1 MKRLCGHL
9 CKIELQHLF
18 FQPTAVMPVSAVL
31 RFCRCGVFFGLFVLP
46 DGVCQNIVA
55 FVGVDTHPRPMAHRR
70 QVLLVYV
77 RFLDQPSALISF
89 SAFGI
94 ALCVCVCVCVC
105 CECARVCEL
114 LCSVYIGFYMPCVR
128 IECASM
134 KLGMLE
140 SSMAGRSFLEQRN
153 SAVSCPFRLF
163 TVACCVAHYLG
174 RLCAPAS
181 GLHSSLRR

>member
-1 MKRLCGHL
+1 MISWLGSTDLILFFNRRCYGGALKRLCGHL
-9 CKIELQHLF
+9 CKIELPHLF
-18 FQPTAVMPVSAVL
+18 FQQTAVMPVSAVL

-94 ALCVCVCVCVC
+94 ALCVCVCACV
-105 CECARVCEL
+105 A
-114 LCSVYIGFYMPCVR
+114 SVHA
-128 IECASM
+128 CASCC
-134 KLGMLE
+134 
-140 SSMAGRSFLEQRN
+140 
-153 SAVSCPFRLF
+153 AVFTLVFTCP
-163 TVACCVAHYLG
+163 V
-174 RLCAPAS
+174 CA
-181 GLHSSLRR
+181 